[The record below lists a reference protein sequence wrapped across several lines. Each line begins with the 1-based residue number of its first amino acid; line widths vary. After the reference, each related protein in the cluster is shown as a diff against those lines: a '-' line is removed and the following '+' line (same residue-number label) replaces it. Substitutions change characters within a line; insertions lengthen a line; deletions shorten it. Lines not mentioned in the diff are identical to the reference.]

1 MDKFI
6 TILTT
11 QYPHEAHMI
20 KSKLE
25 SEGIMVFLKDELTVQ
40 SHNFISNAIG
50 GVKIQIRSKD
60 FLLAQSIFQDIGLQG
75 SHEEDQPSFGLV
87 KWAEKR
93 LDKISFF
100 RKWPGEVRLIAFI
113 GLVMLLIVVLI
124 YGLGGFE

>member
-6 TILTT
+6 TIMTT

-50 GVKIQIRSKD
+50 GVKIQIRSSD
-60 FLLAQSIFQDIGLQG
+60 FLLVQSIFQDIGLQT
-75 SHEEDQPSFGLV
+75 SHEEDEPSFGMV
-87 KWAEKR
+87 KWAEKQ

-100 RKWPGEVRLIAFI
+100 TKWPGEVRVLGFI
-113 GLVMLLIVVLI
+113 GMIMLLIVLLV